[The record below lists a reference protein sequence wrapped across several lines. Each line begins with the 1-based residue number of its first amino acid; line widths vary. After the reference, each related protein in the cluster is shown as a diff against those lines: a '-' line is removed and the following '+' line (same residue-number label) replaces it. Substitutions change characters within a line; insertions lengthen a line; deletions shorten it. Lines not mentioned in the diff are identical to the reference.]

1 MIKLKDIHYYFKDKS
16 LFERAMTHASK
27 SSENYER
34 LEFLGDSILDFLV
47 GEYFFFNCKED
58 EGKLTVLR
66 SHYVSENYLSHLFDL
81 LQLTEDVKMGKSYQ
95 GEISKAIKGDVVEA
109 LIAAIYLDGGIEEAR
124 NFIYRFFELDKFKEI
139 IDDNYKSKLQ
149 ELIQGNFKCKM
160 NYDTYAF
167 ESGFVSDFYMDE
179 DLVSS
184 GEGKSK
190 QEAEQSAAKKA
201 IDKLFLLN

>member
-1 MIKLKDIHYYFKDKS
+1 
-16 LFERAMTHASK
+16 MTHASK

-95 GEISKAIKGDVVEA
+95 GEISKAIKEM
-109 LIAAIYLDGGIEEAR
+109 LL
-124 NFIYRFFELDKFKEI
+124 
-139 IDDNYKSKLQ
+139 KL
-149 ELIQGNFKCKM
+149 
-160 NYDTYAF
+160 
-167 ESGFVSDFYMDE
+167 
-179 DLVSS
+179 
-184 GEGKSK
+184 
-190 QEAEQSAAKKA
+190 
-201 IDKLFLLN
+201 